1 MPKLTQAEFIEL
13 FNREAYYTGDDGV
26 RYYGGF

>member
-1 MPKLTQAEFIEL
+1 MSKLSKQEFIEL
-13 FNREAYYTGDDGV
+13 FNREAYYVGCDGV